1 MKKEKSNSHIYSLH
15 KLSKD
20 GGFELTYWSSRVPY
34 FEKDKKISIG
44 MTKSLNPDL
53 IVNSHENFDVGY
65 MTTKINNDD
74 EFNNIKSFILSDYF
88 KEHSNKWKTVDG
100 YGYNY
105 ALKYLPPFDKTKSWT
120 NDEVKQFIE
129 SFLND

>member
-1 MKKEKSNSHIYSLH
+1 M
-15 KLSKD
+15 
-20 GGFELTYWSSRVPY
+20 
-34 FEKDKKISIG
+34 
-44 MTKSLNPDL
+44 
-53 IVNSHENFDVGY
+53 
-65 MTTKINNDD
+65 
-74 EFNNIKSFILSDYF
+74 
-88 KEHSNKWKTVDG
+88 DG